1 MKTIYLAVEVPDDD
15 FERAVDE
22 LYVSDSA
29 LTRRLEMVLQAR
41 FGAMVEPVRNA
52 VMLKIADA
60 QQALDALEERTPG
73 VTGGA
78 FAALETED
86 GVYDAQAIRALSGA
100 LWVVQRHGG

>member
-1 MKTIYLAVEVPDDD
+1 MKTVYLAVEVSDDE

-22 LYVSDSA
+22 LYVSDSV

-41 FGAMVEPVRNA
+41 FGAVVEPVRNA

-73 VTGGA
+73 VTGPG
-78 FAALETED
+78 FVALETED
-86 GVYDAQAIRALSGA
+86 EQWDAQAIRALSGA